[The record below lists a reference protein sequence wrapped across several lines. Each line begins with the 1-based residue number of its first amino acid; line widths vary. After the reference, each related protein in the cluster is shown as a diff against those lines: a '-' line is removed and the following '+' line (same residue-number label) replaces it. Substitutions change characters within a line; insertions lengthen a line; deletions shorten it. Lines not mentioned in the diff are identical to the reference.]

1 MIWKKAI
8 LWILASAKISGGADW
23 EWNGGASESG
33 GGGGVETYLE
43 APVEY
48 PSEEEDE
55 HEDER
60 IEEEECRVGGGNGK
74 FILYHSR
81 SDSTGTKRVRLRTN
95 HEPVKVE
102 EWRRQFP

>member
-1 MIWKKAI
+1 MAERAKA
-8 LWILASAKISGGADW
+8 
-23 EWNGGASESG
+23 G
-33 GGGGVETYLE
+33 GGGGVETNLE